1 MPRPRVTMRKI
12 REVLRLALDEKLSL
26 RQIGSSLGVP
36 PTTAGEYLARAKRA
50 GLTWPLPENT
60 SDDVLERML
69 FPPVVAPR
77 EHERPMPDWGHV
89 HLELK
94 RPNVTLMLLWEEYRE
109 AHPDGYAYTQFCHHY
124 RIFAKRVDVTMRFPH
139 KAGER
144 MWVDFAGSTVPLWD
158 EALSHVVGH
167 AEIFVSV
174 LGASSLAYAEALASQ
189 ELIHWV
195 GAHDHAYTY
204 YGGVP
209 PLTVCDNLLSGIT
222 KANRYEPKV
231 NATYQEMATHYGTAI
246 LPARSRKP
254 RDKAKVE
261 AGVLLISRWILARLR
276 DERFCSVGEVNLAI
290 APLLER
296 VNNKPFRALAGSR
309 RSVFEELD
317 RPALRPLPE
326 HPYDFAFWKKAKVG
340 PSYHV
345 EVRADRHFYSVPYG
359 LCGQQVELRV
369 GARTLE
375 VFHKGQ
381 RIASHPRSF
390 VRHGYSTTTAHMPKS
405 HQRHLEW
412 SPERIVSWANKS
424 GPATASLA
432 SAIMAE
438 RPHPEQGY
446 RACLGIIRLSS
457 TYGATRLEA
466 ACERAL
472 AIHSHTY
479 MTVASIL
486 KKGLDRKP
494 LATPLPART
503 HPHHEFVRG
512 SDYYQ

>member
-12 REVLRLALDEKLSL
+12 REVLRLSFDEKLSL
-26 RQIGSSLGVP
+26 RQISSSLGVP
-36 PTTAGEYLARAKRA
+36 ATTAGEYLARAKRA
-50 GLTWPLPENT
+50 GLSWPLPENT
-60 SDDVLERML
+60 GDDVLEAML
-69 FPPVVAPR
+69 FAPVVTPR
-77 EHERPMPDWGHV
+77 DHERPMPDWGHV
-89 HLELK
+89 HLELR
-94 RPNVTLMLLWEEYRE
+94 RPNMTLALLWEEYRE
-109 AHPDGYAYTQFCHHY
+109 VHPDGYAYTQFCHHY
-124 RIFAKRVDVTMRFPH
+124 KLFAKRVDVTMRFPH

-158 EALSHVVGH
+158 ETLSHVVGH
-167 AEIFVSV
+167 CEIFVSV

-195 GAHDHAYTY
+195 AAHDHAYRFY
-204 YGGVP
+204 RGVP

-222 KANRYEPKV
+222 KAHRYEPVV

-276 DERFCSVGEVNLAI
+276 NERFTSVGEVNLAI
-290 APLLER
+290 APLLTR
-296 VNNKPFRALAGSR
+296 VNDKPFRALRGSR

-317 RPALRPLPE
+317 APALRALPE

-340 PSYHV
+340 PGYHV
-345 EVRADRHFYSVPYG
+345 EVRADRHFYSVPYT
-359 LCGQQVELRV
+359 LSGQQVDLRV
-369 GARTLE
+369 GAATLE
-375 VFHKGQ
+375 VFSKGQ

-390 VRHGYSTTTAHMPKS
+390 VRYGYSSTTSHMPKS

-412 SPERIVSWANKS
+412 SPERITSWANKS
-424 GPATASLA
+424 GPCTASLA
-432 SAIMAE
+432 QAIMAE

-479 MTVASIL
+479 STVASIL
-486 KKGLDRKP
+486 KKGLDQKP
-494 LATPLPART
+494 LATPTPSRT

-512 SDYYQ
+512 PDTYQ